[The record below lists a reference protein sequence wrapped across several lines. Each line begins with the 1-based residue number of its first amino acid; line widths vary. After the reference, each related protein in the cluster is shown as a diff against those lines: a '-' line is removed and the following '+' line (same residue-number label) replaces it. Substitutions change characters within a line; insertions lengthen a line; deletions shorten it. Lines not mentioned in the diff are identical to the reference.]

1 MRRIHSYVVGLNRET
16 KCARAW
22 SVTRLTCA
30 WGEKLVW
37 KCMAVFDVC
46 KDLCLISAEGLVY
59 SYSNAY
65 VCSRYVTPFH
75 FTLAGTGHSTD

>member
-1 MRRIHSYVVGLNRET
+1 
-16 KCARAW
+16 
-22 SVTRLTCA
+22 
-30 WGEKLVW
+30 
-37 KCMAVFDVC
+37 MAVFDVC